1 MLCCVLGFGLFLRQ
15 DQAAQAFCRVLFL
28 MRAEMAV
35 VALSIS
41 QKSRVSKALAN
52 AFLVGVSGSAR
63 AVEAPLSSWDV
74 Y

>member
-1 MLCCVLGFGLFLRQ
+1 
-15 DQAAQAFCRVLFL
+15 
-28 MRAEMAV
+28 MRAEMTV